1 MLNSRRQLK
10 RPLAMM
16 VFLLTLLGMVTPLV
30 GFAQTTS
37 GKIVGYVYDTK
48 GAGVVDAIV
57 MWPKMDVVGADIAG
71 SIEKLKG
78 LGYWVE
84 AALFFPQPDC
94 HRIFALTLPDFGS
107 LLASQGRFDRVLHVH
122 NVEAIAGSSF
132 AIDFDL
138 QLRHLAGT

>member
-1 MLNSRRQLK
+1 MWDVRCRACGVRRFTPKGRRSRELAMLNSRRQLK

-57 MWPKMDVVGADIAG
+57 SVVNETDRKTN
-71 SIEKLKG
+71 SIRTDARG
-78 LGYWVE
+78 NYV
-84 AALFFPQPDC
+84 
-94 HRIFALTLPDFGS
+94 LPN
-107 LLASQGRFDRVLHVH
+107 LAPGRY
-122 NVEAIAGSSF
+122 
-132 AIDFDL
+132 
-138 QLRHLAGT
+138 T